1 MTRRRREIRAQ
12 LAELF
17 FSAESAARRMLLASL
32 GNVASE
38 LAQDVQPV
46 ATNRALEEAALRR
59 DRAGF
64 TKLLEGALSL
74 SRDQAERIMATH
86 PASRCWSPPR
96 RWRCR
101 RSRCSAC

>member
-1 MTRRRREIRAQ
+1 
-12 LAELF
+12 
-17 FSAESAARRMLLASL
+17 MLLASL
-32 GNVASE
+32 GSAESE
-38 LAQDVQPV
+38 TAQSVQPV
-46 ATNRALEEAALRR
+46 ETNRALEDAALRR

-64 TKLLEGALSL
+64 TNLLEGALSL
-74 SRDQAERIMATH
+74 SRDQAERIIGDN